1 MRLLIQ
7 GANCSIAG
15 NRAAGSAWHT
25 GKIMIFLGTGIGF
38 FVGIVLMHRLV
49 LARGNLQA
57 ATSEPTQPI
66 EGFPLRKS
74 AWCASHFVGFRYC
87 DEQRQRPVCRRLMA
101 SPVT

>member
-1 MRLLIQ
+1 
-7 GANCSIAG
+7 
-15 NRAAGSAWHT
+15 
-25 GKIMIFLGTGIGF
+25 MIFLGTGIGF
-38 FVGIVLMHRLV
+38 FVGILLMHRLV
-49 LARGNLQA
+49 PVRGNLQA
-57 ATSEPTQPI
+57 ATSEQTHPI